1 MIIAIIL
8 LIVCIILS
16 IRLGGNGMDDM
27 IIRNPQLQKVTNSVS
42 YFTVEN
48 CVERYKEFLTNQ
60 DNTAIYNLL
69 AYDYKQE
76 EQITVQN
83 VLDKISPIS
92 GTSIIN
98 AIYESEQDN
107 EMSFYV
113 IYFLEDNIETNG
125 LILIQDE
132 ENQTFSIYPNEFL
145 KNNGYNQANNVLEED
160 IKNRLEKIEV
170 NDYNTYLYSYL
181 SDKEVLQKHMQNFVK
196 IAENNIQV
204 AYGMIEETCRQ
215 EKFQTIQAFEEY
227 LIMNKEN
234 LTDIEIVNYDTIYQD
249 DYIEYI
255 FSDSSNN
262 EYRIKEKYIMEY
274 TICL

>member
-1 MIIAIIL
+1 
-8 LIVCIILS
+8 
-16 IRLGGNGMDDM
+16 
-27 IIRNPQLQKVTNSVS
+27 
-42 YFTVEN
+42 
-48 CVERYKEFLTNQ
+48 
-60 DNTAIYNLL
+60 
-69 AYDYKQE
+69 
-76 EQITVQN
+76 
-83 VLDKISPIS
+83 
-92 GTSIIN
+92 
-98 AIYESEQDN
+98 
-107 EMSFYV
+107 MSFYV

-204 AYGMIEETCRQ
+204 AYGMIEETYRQ